1 MPITTGLELK
11 KIKIDYLKYKL
22 IMRKIITNFLVC
34 LAVCFTLFCN
44 NTIDAQN
51 TPQEKAST
59 KKKYPFDMPEVQLP
73 KFKTDTLNIVDF
85 GAVPNSKI
93 LCTKAINAAISKCS
107 ESGGG
112 VVVIPSGMWASGPI
126 HMKSNVNLN
135 TENGAYILFTSDL
148 NQYQLIHSY
157 FEGSKVI
164 RCESPIM
171 GTDLENIAIT
181 GEGIFDGNGSKW
193 RPVKIGKMSA
203 PQWKDLISS
212 GGVLSKDGKTWY
224 PSEGSFIGHEEKEK
238 LPKILTVE
246 NMKPY
251 KQALR
256 PVMVSLVNCKKVLL
270 DGVTFQNSPAWNVN
284 PLMCENLTIS
294 NLTIRNPWYAQ
305 NGDGLDIESCRIGT
319 VSNCK
324 FDVGDDAIC
333 IKSGKDQEGRERGK
347 PTELFVITNCVVYH
361 AHGGFVIGS
370 EMSGGVRNVLAKNL
384 TFIGTDCGLRFKS
397 VRGRGGVVENIWME
411 DIRMSDIPTDA
422 INFNLYYFVK
432 GAVEDPI
439 TGEMIVQK
447 ETVSETTP
455 AFKNMYFKNI
465 YVDGAQQALKI
476 MGIPEMPVQN
486 IQFQNMIIR
495 SEVGIQMNYTAN
507 IDFDN
512 VDLKLDKPGISAR
525 FFNSQNIDFKE
536 FNSEGENQ
544 LFLVGGN
551 LTKDVTLNM
560 KHRKLYSKDIKVLE
574 SIKNQVKIIE

>member
-1 MPITTGLELK
+1 MI
-11 KIKIDYLKYKL
+11 KIKTSFL
-22 IMRKIITNFLVC
+22 IGTV
-34 LAVCFTLFCN
+34 LFAAILRGN
-44 NTIDAQN
+44 DMFGQN
-51 TPQEKAST
+51 TAKSKST
-59 KKKYPFDMPEVQLP
+59 VSIAKTKLPFEMPEVQIP
-73 KFKTDTLNIVDF
+73 RFKADTLNIIDF
-85 GAVPNSKI
+85 GAIPNSEE
-93 LCTKAINAAISKCS
+93 LCTKVINNAIQKCS

-112 VVVIPSGMWASGPI
+112 VVVIPAGLWTTGPI
-126 HMKSNVNLN
+126 KMKSNVNLH
-135 TENGAYILFTSDL
+135 TKNGAFISFTSDL
-148 NQYQLIHSY
+148 NQYQLIESY
-157 FEGSKVI
+157 FEGNKVL

-171 GTDLENIAIT
+171 GVGLENIAIT
-181 GEGIFDGNGSKW
+181 GQGIFDGNGSAW
-193 RPVKIGKMSA
+193 RPVKIGKMTA
-203 PQWKDLISS
+203 GQWQELVQS
-212 GGVLSKDGKTWY
+212 GGVLSKDGKIWY
-224 PSEGSFIGHEEKEK
+224 PSEGARTADEEKNK
-238 LPKILTVE
+238 LPKIPTVE
-246 NMKPY
+246 NMAPY

-256 PVMVSLVNCKKVLL
+256 PVMVSLVNCKKLLL
-270 DGVTFQNSPAWNVN
+270 DGVTFQNSPAWNLN
-284 PLMCENLTIS
+284 PLMCEHLTLRNLTV
-294 NLTIRNPWYAQ
+294 RNPWYSQ

-319 VSNCK
+319 VTNCR

-333 IKSGKDQEGRERGK
+333 IKSGKDKEGRERGK

-370 EMSGGVRNVLAKNL
+370 EMSGGVRNILAKNL

-397 VRGRGGVVENIWME
+397 VRGRGGLVENIWME
-411 DIRMSDIPTDA
+411 DIRMKNIPTDA
-422 INFNLYYFVK
+422 INFNLYYFTK
-432 GAVEDPI
+432 GAVEDPV
-439 TGEMIVQK
+439 TGEMIVEK
-447 ETVSETTP
+447 ETVSEETP

-551 LTKDVTLNM
+551 LTKGVTLNM
-560 KHRKLYSKDIKVLE
+560 KHRKIYSKDIKVLE